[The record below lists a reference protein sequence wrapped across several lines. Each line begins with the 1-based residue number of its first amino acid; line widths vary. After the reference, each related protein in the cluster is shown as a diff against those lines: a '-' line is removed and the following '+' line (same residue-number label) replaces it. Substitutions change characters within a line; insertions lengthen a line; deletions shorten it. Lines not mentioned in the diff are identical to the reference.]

1 MTIPDLIPSQ
11 YRFALAAV
19 AILVGLAAA
28 AAGGAV
34 VQSWRMGEQLAKQGG
49 ELNAEI
55 AKRDQVH
62 ADTLVEISR
71 AAAAQLRTEQ
81 VKRLQ
86 LEDDL
91 VESSKTKHKELTD
104 AKTAAARLRDRL
116 ATTELRLSVLL
127 DATAGSTDQSCG
139 MPSTSAAGSV
149 VHGAARGQ
157 LDPAHAQRIIGITS
171 DGDEGL
177 IALAACQAYTRKLT
191 SDHKKSP
198 VVPGLL

>member
-1 MTIPDLIPSQ
+1 MTITDLIPSQ

-34 VQSWRMGEQLAKQGG
+34 VQSWRMGEQLAKQGR
-49 ELNAEI
+49 ELDAEI

-62 ADTLVEISR
+62 AATLGEISR
-71 AAAAQLRTEQ
+71 VAAAQLRTEQ
-81 VKRLQ
+81 VKRLK

-91 VESSKTKHKELTD
+91 AESSKTKHKELTD
-104 AKTAAARLRDRL
+104 AKTAAARLLDRL

-139 MPSTSAAGSV
+139 MPATSAAGGV
-149 VHGAARGQ
+149 VHGVTRGQ
-157 LDPAHAQRIIGITS
+157 LDPAHAQRIIRITS

-177 IALAACQAYTRKLT
+177 IALAACQAYAERA
-191 SDHKKSP
+191 SAAHSAGD
-198 VVPGLL
+198 GM